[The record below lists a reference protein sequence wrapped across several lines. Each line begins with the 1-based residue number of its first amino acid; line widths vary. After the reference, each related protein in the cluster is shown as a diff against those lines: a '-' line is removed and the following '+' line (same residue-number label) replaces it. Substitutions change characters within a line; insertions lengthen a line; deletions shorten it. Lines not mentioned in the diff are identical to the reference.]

1 MYSSSFIHL
10 LLFTFFLHA
19 QPLVSNKSI
28 IFICIFVLNNKIY
41 LKKTYR
47 LQEYVFKLLN
57 KVLFIKT
64 KLQRW
69 AAVTYLLWKYVTRFE
84 PKAAVKFKICGLAR

>member
-1 MYSSSFIHL
+1 M
-10 LLFTFFLHA
+10 
-19 QPLVSNKSI
+19 
-28 IFICIFVLNNKIY
+28 
-41 LKKTYR
+41 
-47 LQEYVFKLLN
+47 QEYVSKLLN

-84 PKAAVKFKICGLAR
+84 PKAAVMRNLKFAG